1 MARDAAG
8 PAPRVRLIL
17 IKRDACVPPE
27 DEAPAGRNA
36 MYEMI
41 IDVDQM
47 REDLPAIRLGLA
59 VARQQQAFVA
69 GVHIVAQ
76 MPSVTAIPDALA
88 ILEAE
93 EESARRRAP
102 WWQELCHRANV
113 EGSWEVFRGVYV
125 PVLATR
131 SRMADLL
138 VCSAPAGH
146 RDLPVGWDNVT
157 RTLFA
162 GGVPVLLAPDDYE
175 VRGAPERVLVAWNG
189 SGESTEAIRAALPLL
204 REASEV
210 HLLDGWHEA
219 LPGFGPPTLAVGE
232 WLARQGVT
240 VRQRR
245 PFHPGEDAGVHLLRE
260 AEAMRADLLVMGA
273 WGRSRISELVLG
285 GTTHHVLSHAQLPLL
300 LAH

>member
-1 MARDAAG
+1 
-8 PAPRVRLIL
+8 
-17 IKRDACVPPE
+17 
-27 DEAPAGRNA
+27 

-41 IDVDQM
+41 VNVDRMQ
-47 REDLPAIRLGLA
+47 EDTCAIQLGLA

-69 GVHIVAQ
+69 GVHIVQ
-76 MPSVTAIPDALA
+76 QVPSVTAIPDALA
-88 ILEAE
+88 ILETE
-93 EESARRRAP
+93 EQSARECAP
-102 WWQELCHRANV
+102 WWNGLCRQAEV
-113 EGSWEVFRGVYV
+113 EGAWEVFRGRYV

-138 VCSAPAGH
+138 VCSAPAR
-146 RDLPVGWDNVT
+146 RDVPAGWDSIT

-162 GGVPVLLAPDDYE
+162 GGAPMLLVPDAWRI
-175 VRGAPERVLVAWNG
+175 RGAPDRVLVAWNG

-204 REASEV
+204 RKASQV
-210 HLLDGWHEA
+210 HLLDGWRET

-245 PFHPGEDAGVHLLRE
+245 SFHPGELAGAHLLRE

-285 GTTHHVLSHAQLPLL
+285 GTTHHVLSHAHLPLL

>member
-1 MARDAAG
+1 
-8 PAPRVRLIL
+8 
-17 IKRDACVPPE
+17 
-27 DEAPAGRNA
+27 

-41 IDVDQM
+41 INVDRM
-47 REDLPAIRLGLA
+47 REDTSAIQLGLA

-69 GVHIVAQ
+69 GVHIVAR

-93 EESARRRAP
+93 EQSARECAP
-102 WWQELCHRANV
+102 WWSEVRQRANV
-113 EGSWEVFRGVYV
+113 EGDWEVFLGLYV

-138 VCSAPAGH
+138 VCGTPD
-146 RDLPVGWDNVT
+146 RWDIPIGWDNIT

-162 GGVPVLLAPDDYE
+162 GSAPMLLVPDSYQVKGL
-175 VRGAPERVLVAWNG
+175 PERILVAWNG

-204 REASEV
+204 RGASEV
-210 HLLDGWHEA
+210 HLLDGWREP

-240 VRQRR
+240 IRQRR
-245 PFHPGEDAGVHLLRE
+245 SFHPGEDAGVHLLRQ
-260 AEAMRADLLVMGA
+260 AEAMQADLLVMGA
-273 WGRSRISELVLG
+273 WGRSRVSELVLG
-285 GTTHHVLSHAQLPLL
+285 GTTHYVLSHTHLPLL